1 MDVVASTTLTIAFI
15 GLLGLVVGFS
25 CRARPY
31 GPYVMWA
38 GAMCMLGV
46 IVYHIVRTVQ
56 S

>member
-1 MDVVASTTLTIAFI
+1 MDIIARTTLTIAFI
-15 GLLGLVVGFS
+15 GLLGLVVGFT
-25 CRARPY
+25 CRERPY